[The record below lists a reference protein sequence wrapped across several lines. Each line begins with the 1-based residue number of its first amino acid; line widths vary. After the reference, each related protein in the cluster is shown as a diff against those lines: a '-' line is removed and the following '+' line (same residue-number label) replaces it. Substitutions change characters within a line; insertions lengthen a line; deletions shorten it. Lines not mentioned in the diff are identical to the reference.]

1 MFGRMKD
8 PADGTATVVSYSEHH
23 QRKGDDVVL
32 DAEVIVQA
40 EGLVPTT
47 VDAKPRVP
55 QSWMPVKLG
64 TEWPV
69 RVDRANPERLEFR
82 FDRVQGGAPAP
93 AAPAG
98 PAPVVTKATTTFS
111 VGTPSVQVIG
121 GTPEQAK
128 QAIDMA
134 EQMTGMD
141 IDGDG
146 KVAGGAP
153 AAPGSSVSAW
163 LGAAQAWSQQAGAAQ
178 AAFGVQPPA
187 VPAPAPAPPASDD
200 PVSKLERLAKLL
212 DEGAITR
219 DEFDAE
225 KKKILGAG

>member
-8 PADGTATVVSYSEHH
+8 PADGTATVTSYSEHH

-40 EGLVPTT
+40 DGLVPTT
-47 VDAKPRVP
+47 VNAKPRVP

-82 FDRVQGGAPAP
+82 FDRVQGGAAP
-93 AAPAG
+93 ATPVAPTPG
-98 PAPVVTKATTTFS
+98 APVVS
-111 VGTPSVQVIG
+111 GSVQSFSLPAQIQVMG
-121 GTPEQAK
+121 GNLNADEYRA
-128 QAIDMA
+128 AIQMA
-134 EQMTGMD
+134 EHTMGMD
-141 IDGDG
+141 LDGDG
-146 KVAGGAP
+146 KVAGRAAP
-153 AAPGSSVSAW
+153 AGGSPMAAW
-163 LGAAQAWSQQAGAAQ
+163 MNAAQQAYSAYS
-178 AAFGVQPPA
+178 VPPT
-187 VPAPAPAPPASDD
+187 PAPAPASDD

-225 KKKILGAG
+225 KKKILGSG

>member
-23 QRKGDDVVL
+23 EQKGNDVVL
-32 DAEVIVQA
+32 DAQVIVQA
-40 EGLVPTT
+40 DGLVPTT
-47 VDAKPRVP
+47 VDAHPRVP

-69 RVDRANPERLEFR
+69 RVDRAKPERLEFL
-82 FDRVQGGAPAP
+82 FDRVQGGVPAAPAP
-93 AAPAG
+93 AAPA
-98 PAPVVTKATTTFS
+98 PAPAAPVVTRSVQSFS
-111 VGTPSVQVIG
+111 LPPSIQVIG
-121 GTPEQAK
+121 GTPQQAK

-141 IDGDG
+141 LDGDG
-146 KVAGGAP
+146 KVAGGAAP
-153 AAPGSSVSAW
+153 AGGSPMQAW
-163 LGAAQAWSQQAGAAQ
+163 LGAAQQAYSAYSQQAMAA
-178 AAFGVQPPA
+178 AGT
-187 VPAPAPAPPASDD
+187 PAPAPASDD

-212 DEGAITR
+212 DEGTITR

-225 KKKILGAG
+225 KKKILGA